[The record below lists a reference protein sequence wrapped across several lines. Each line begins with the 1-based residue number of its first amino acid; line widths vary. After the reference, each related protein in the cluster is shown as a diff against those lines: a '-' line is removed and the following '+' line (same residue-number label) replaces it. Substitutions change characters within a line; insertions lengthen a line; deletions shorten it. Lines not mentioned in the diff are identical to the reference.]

1 LQQKLGEL
9 ARHTAWWR
17 DKWYSWAHSDDWHK
31 NSYAGHVHERANLLF
46 VSSLEK
52 LQAVATTVER
62 VEVSLVPVFLFDGG
76 AGDVK
81 YTVTEIVKKGY
92 STSSQDSSRSTT
104 VASQASGSVSKLFM
118 SASAELNVQVDQYF
132 TSLAQQSF
140 AVEEVSKTFDITL
153 SQPLYVYVSKT
164 VVFTED
170 GNAHTYQSD
179 ALIQTSEKL
188 KKLSFSI
195 RAEDVGR
202 RLSEQASNGMVAI

>member
-1 LQQKLGEL
+1 
-9 ARHTAWWR
+9 
-17 DKWYSWAHSDDWHK
+17 
-31 NSYAGHVHERANLLF
+31 

-179 ALIQTSEKL
+179 ALIQTSKKL